1 MAAASARITIS
12 AIDKTSKGF
21 RSVGSGLKSLT
32 SSIFSMK
39 TALVGVAGIAGFGYL
54 VKSSLNSADALA
66 KTASKIGTTT
76 EALSK
81 LRYAAS
87 ITGVEANTLDM
98 AMQRFTRRTAEAAA
112 GTGEAKAAIA
122 ELGLNAKKLQQLPLD
137 EQMQALS
144 AAFSNVENDSD
155 KLRLAF
161 KLFDSEGAAL
171 VNTLALGEKG
181 MEELFGRAEA
191 LGLVMSGSA
200 AAGAERANDALSDLF
215 SIVKGLK
222 DQFSA
227 ALAPA
232 IELVTEKITDFLI
245 ETKEAD
251 GGIKKFAE
259 NLAKT
264 FLESAMSV
272 VRAMGSILAAVDNTV
287 NFLVEKVNGVRL
299 TILEDELEYAQ
310 RNAELFASAYK
321 TILGGGSLSVKDTI
335 KLKLKGVEDDL
346 ASLDEA
352 WSDSVSAAAIAKMA
366 IFDIGQ
372 QGEGLNLSA
381 MLNVPEA
388 ISNIEELKAAIG
400 TIPETVTSG
409 NQTIQGSNNYTQ
421 QLQKEG
427 AVDLAKFNAMNGAEQ
442 TKNVLTN
449 MGKELSATKG
459 QSKKLFA
466 IQKAA
471 SIGKAIMSTY
481 EGATKAMAAYP
492 PPINFAMAAAV
503 VAGGLA
509 QVSSIRSQSFDGGGF
524 TGHGSRSGG
533 VDGKGGFNAILHP
546 NETVI
551 DHTKGGGLRRSGGG
565 QAVIINQTINVSTG
579 VVQTVRAEVAN
590 LLPQIADA
598 AKGAVAD
605 ARQRGGSYSQAIIGA

>member
-1 MAAASARITIS
+1 MAAAARITIS

-21 RSVGSGLKSLT
+21 KSVTSGLKSIT
-32 SSIFSMK
+32 SSIFSMR
-39 TALVGVAGIAGFGYL
+39 TALVGVAGAAGFGYL

-66 KTASKIGTTT
+66 KTSAKIGTTT

-137 EQMQALS
+137 KQMQALS
-144 AAFSNVENDSD
+144 EAFSNVENDSD

-191 LGLVMSGSA
+191 LGIVMSSSA
-200 AAGAERANDALSDLF
+200 AAGAETANDALSDLF

-222 DQFSA
+222 DQFA
-227 ALAPA
+227 VALAPA
-232 IELVTEKITDFLI
+232 ITAVTETLTAFILKMASTKEGINGVGQALATGFLEGLSRAIKGAQEFANTVIKVANKVYGALQRFFPPEVQQQLAASIDDISARMRGMGQAAQHGVKLDTGLLAQLEEERAGLIEQLRLMEEETAEMKLIDFSGAIAQIDSLKEKITTL
-245 ETKEAD
+245 
-251 GGIKKFAE
+251 
-259 NLAKT
+259 
-264 FLESAMSV
+264 
-272 VRAMGSILAAVDNTV
+272 
-287 NFLVEKVNGVRL
+287 
-299 TILEDELEYAQ
+299 
-310 RNAELFASAYK
+310 
-321 TILGGGSLSVKDTI
+321 
-335 KLKLKGVEDDL
+335 
-346 ASLDEA
+346 
-352 WSDSVSAAAIAKMA
+352 
-366 IFDIGQ
+366 
-372 QGEGLNLSA
+372 
-381 MLNVPEA
+381 
-388 ISNIEELKAAIG
+388 
-400 TIPETVTSG
+400 PETVTTA
-409 NQTIQGSNNYTQ
+409 NQTIQASNNYTQ

-427 AVDLAKFNAMNGAEQ
+427 AADLAKFDAMNNADK

-449 MGKELSATKG
+449 MSKELSATKG

-471 SIGKAIMSTY
+471 SIGKAVMSTY

-524 TGHGSRSGG
+524 TGHGSRTGG